1 MTPGQLNESLSNEV
15 TPTLL
20 QDIQHKQSI
29 SNGSTSTNNLV
40 EKMIAANEP
49 GQNIK
54 ISDILEK
61 KRQSKKGAAAADE
74 KMESNEENNQIC
86 L

>member
-1 MTPGQLNESLSNEV
+1 
-15 TPTLL
+15 
-20 QDIQHKQSI
+20 
-29 SNGSTSTNNLV
+29 
-40 EKMIAANEP
+40 MIAANEP

-74 KMESNEENNQIC
+74 KTESNDENN
-86 L
+86 